1 MRTTINSLLLTGLLT
16 MVFLA
21 PAPAVETSMA
31 TDRWEFDVFL
41 DDKKIGKH
49 LFEVTNIDGVQKVRS
64 QANFKYTVLYV
75 PVYRYEHS
83 NSERWSENCLLGLE
97 AKTNANG
104 KKIRVSG
111 QKSGS
116 GFTVR
121 TDDSPVDLPEC
132 VMTFAYWNPL
142 FLEQTRLLNPQ
153 TGEFLDISVEEVA
166 KELIEIRGLPVSATR
181 FRLTASEL
189 EVSLWYSSDNRWLAL
204 ESVAKGG
211 RIIRYELS

>member
-1 MRTTINSLLLTGLLT
+1 
-16 MVFLA
+16 
-21 PAPAVETSMA
+21 
-31 TDRWEFDVFL
+31 
-41 DDKKIGKH
+41 
-49 LFEVTNIDGVQKVRS
+49 
-64 QANFKYTVLYV
+64 
-75 PVYRYEHS
+75 
-83 NSERWSENCLLGLE
+83 
-97 AKTNANG
+97 
-104 KKIRVSG
+104 
-111 QKSGS
+111 
-116 GFTVR
+116 
-121 TDDSPVDLPEC
+121 
-132 VMTFAYWNPL
+132 MTFAYWNPL